1 MTNQKLAL
9 DIPASPPPAA
19 PAAVR
24 LNEVV
29 VNLYT
34 PRETANWWALF
45 RAHGPAERF
54 TLVTASTPG
63 DLVDVA
69 CDNRADAEW
78 LRDHMIERGIPK
90 TAIKVVGGGK
100 P

>member
-1 MTNQKLAL
+1 VTEQLAL
-9 DIPASPPPAA
+9 EIPAGPPPSA

-24 LNEVV
+24 VNEVV

-34 PRETANWWALF
+34 PRATADWWALY
-45 RAHGPAERF
+45 RARGPAARF
-54 TLVTASTPG
+54 TIVTTSIPG

-69 CDNRADAEW
+69 CDDRADAEW
-78 LRDHMIERGIPK
+78 LRNHMIEQGIPK
-90 TAIKVVGGGK
+90 AALRIVNGER